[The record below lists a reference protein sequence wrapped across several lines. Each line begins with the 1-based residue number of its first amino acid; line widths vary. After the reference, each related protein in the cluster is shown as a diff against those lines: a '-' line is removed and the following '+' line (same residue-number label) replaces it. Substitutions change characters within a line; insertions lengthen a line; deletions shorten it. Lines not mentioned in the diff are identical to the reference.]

1 MYDQMEGKF
10 ISHTISRQAC
20 YLLPLS
26 LEFARTYKQTFIL
39 SMLLVIDLIAQVTK
53 VKFFSFAPCPPPPLF
68 RITRTDTNTNCS
80 TSSFIKRH
88 SMNRNK
94 TLSWNVKTIASKQTI
109 DIRSDQ

>member
-53 VKFFSFAPCPPPPLF
+53 VKFFSFAPCPPPLCFASHVPTLTPTAPH
-68 RITRTDTNTNCS
+68 RAL
-80 TSSFIKRH
+80 SS
-88 SMNRNK
+88 
-94 TLSWNVKTIASKQTI
+94 VIA
-109 DIRSDQ
+109 